1 MILKKLEVLMLLKK
15 LGGGTSIEK
24 EIKMN
29 KFMKLALLVAIGA
42 YVISP
47 ADAIPGPV
55 DDLIIMLLGLAANK
69 KLNAKKAAECCDL
82 SGKNFVEADGVEV
95 RSA

>member
-1 MILKKLEVLMLLKK
+1 MIMKKIEVLLLMKK
-15 LGGGTSIEK
+15 LGSGTRIEK

-29 KFMKLALLVAIGA
+29 KFMKLALLIAIGA

-69 KLNAKKAAECCDL
+69 KLNKKAAAEKDL
-82 SGKNFVEADGVEV
+82 SGKTFVEVDGVEV
-95 RSA
+95 HHA

>member
-1 MILKKLEVLMLLKK
+1 MILKKMEVLLLLKK
-15 LGGGTSIEK
+15 LASGTRLEK
-24 EIKMN
+24 EIKMS
-29 KFMKLALLVAIGA
+29 KLMKLAMLVAIGA

-69 KLNAKKAAECCDL
+69 KLNAKKAAERDL
-82 SGKNFVEADGVEV
+82 TGKTFVEVDGVEV
-95 RSA
+95 HNA

>member
-1 MILKKLEVLMLLKK
+1 
-15 LGGGTSIEK
+15 
-24 EIKMN
+24 MN

-69 KLNAKKAAECCDL
+69 KLNAKSAAANDM
-82 SGKNFVEADGVEV
+82 SGKTLVEAYGERVD
-95 RSA
+95 

>member
-1 MILKKLEVLMLLKK
+1 MILKKVEVLLLLKK
-15 LGGGTSIEK
+15 LGGGTRLEK
-24 EIKMN
+24 EIKMS
-29 KFMKLALLVAIGA
+29 KFMKLAMSIAIGA

-69 KLNAKKAAECCDL
+69 KLNAKKAAAYDM
-82 SGKNFVEADGVEV
+82 SGKNFVEVDGFEV
-95 RSA
+95 HGA

>member
-1 MILKKLEVLMLLKK
+1 
-15 LGGGTSIEK
+15 
-24 EIKMN
+24 MN
-29 KFMKLALLVAIGA
+29 KFFKLAILIAIGA

-69 KLNAKKAAECCDL
+69 KLNAKKNVAHSPAGKTFIEAE
-82 SGKNFVEADGVEV
+82 GVEV
-95 RSA
+95 HSA

>member
-1 MILKKLEVLMLLKK
+1 MNKIMK
-15 LGGGTSIEK
+15 LGMLI
-24 EIKMN
+24 
-29 KFMKLALLVAIGA
+29 VIGA

-69 KLNAKKAAECCDL
+69 KLNTKKTVAHNSADRI
-82 SGKNFVEADGVEV
+82 FVEAEGVEV
-95 RSA
+95 HRA

>member
-1 MILKKLEVLMLLKK
+1 
-15 LGGGTSIEK
+15 
-24 EIKMN
+24 MN
-29 KFMKLALLVAIGA
+29 RLFKLAMLVAIGA

-69 KLNAKKAAECCDL
+69 KFNKKNAAAKDMT
-82 SGKNFVEADGVEV
+82 GKHFVEVDATEV
-95 RSA
+95 Q

>member
-1 MILKKLEVLMLLKK
+1 MILKKMEVLLLLKK
-15 LGGGTSIEK
+15 LASGTLLEK
-24 EIKMN
+24 EIKMS
-29 KFMKLALLVAIGA
+29 KLMKLAMLVAIGA

-69 KLNAKKAAECCDL
+69 KLNAKKAAASDMT
-82 SGKNFVEADGVEV
+82 GKTFVEADGVEV
-95 RSA
+95 HNA

>member
-1 MILKKLEVLMLLKK
+1 
-15 LGGGTSIEK
+15 
-24 EIKMN
+24 
-29 KFMKLALLVAIGA
+29 MKLAMIIAIGA

-69 KLNAKKAAECCDL
+69 KLNGKKAAERDL
-82 SGKNFVEADGVEV
+82 SGKNFVEVDGVEV
-95 RSA
+95 HSA

>member
-1 MILKKLEVLMLLKK
+1 MSRL
-15 LGGGTSIEK
+15 
-24 EIKMN
+24 
-29 KFMKLALLVAIGA
+29 MKLAMIIAIGA

-69 KLNAKKAAECCDL
+69 KLNAKKAAERDL
-82 SGKNFVEADGVEV
+82 SGKNFVEVENGGDLSHGVAEPIPAQEHDPAV
-95 RSA
+95 PGHRQTNAPRCF

>member
-1 MILKKLEVLMLLKK
+1 MILKKLEVL
-15 LGGGTSIEK
+15 
-24 EIKMN
+24 
-29 KFMKLALLVAIGA
+29 
-42 YVISP
+42 
-47 ADAIPGPV
+47 
-55 DDLIIMLLGLAANK
+55 MLLGLAANK

>member
-1 MILKKLEVLMLLKK
+1 MILKKVEVLLLLKK
-15 LGGGTSIEK
+15 LASGTRLEK
-24 EIKMN
+24 EIKMS
-29 KFMKLALLVAIGA
+29 KLMKLAMLVAIGA

-69 KLNAKKAAECCDL
+69 KLNAKKAAERDMT
-82 SGKNFVEADGVEV
+82 GKTFVEVDGVEV
-95 RSA
+95 HNA

>member
-1 MILKKLEVLMLLKK
+1 MILKKLDVLMLLKK
-15 LGGGTSIEK
+15 IGSGTRLEK

-69 KLNAKKAAECCDL
+69 KLNAKQAAKCDL
-82 SGKNFVEADGVEV
+82 SGKNFVEVDGVEV
-95 RSA
+95 HGA